1 MMSVNRTARVVAIAG
16 FGLLAVPTMA
26 QEPAT
31 LQVQDAPTVIARVG
45 DVEVTGVDIAIAA
58 EQAFEQLMQLDETQ
72 RPEFLLQ
79 TVVDMTLMAEAAR
92 DRGLDDDALMQRR
105 LAFAEAQL
113 LQRAYVDAVVRD
125 ATSEPA
131 LRAAYDDYVAGFESV
146 EQRRFSHIL
155 TASKEAADKAV
166 VQIAAGEDF
175 AAVAKAVSV
184 DPAAQTNVD
193 LGFLADGEMVGPLN
207 DAGFA
212 LTAVGQVSAPVS
224 TQFGWHILRFEE
236 RRESEPE
243 IFEASRDR
251 LVSELSE
258 TALRR
263 DLARLAEQS
272 PVEILDRTGQVE

>member
-1 MMSVNRTARVVAIAG
+1 MSINRTARVIAIAG

-26 QEPAT
+26 QESAT

-58 EQAFEQLMQLDETQ
+58 EQAFEQLMQLDEAQ

-79 TVVDMTLMAEAAR
+79 TVIDMTLMAEAAR

-131 LRAAYDDYVAGFESV
+131 LRAAYDDYVASFESV

-166 VQIAAGEDF
+166 VQIAAGDDF

-184 DPAAQTNVD
+184 DPAAQTNVGR
-193 LGFLADGEMVGPLN
+193 GFLADGALGGPLT
-207 DAGFA
+207 DAGLA

-236 RRESEPE
+236 RRKSEPE